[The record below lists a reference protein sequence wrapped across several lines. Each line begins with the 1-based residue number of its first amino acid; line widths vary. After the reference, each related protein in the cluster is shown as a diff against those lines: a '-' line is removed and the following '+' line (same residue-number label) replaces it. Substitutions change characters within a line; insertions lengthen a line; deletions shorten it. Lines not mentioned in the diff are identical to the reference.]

1 MELGTAVTTVK
12 GDAISVAD
20 VILHLKAKGTFRTAI
35 YEIIEQRV
43 IKYKLR
49 EYGVTLPQPEI
60 DERVQARR
68 TTLGLWDEAAFA
80 AYLKHFGL
88 TRDQWLETISA
99 EMRRERLRD
108 AVVTKDLV
116 QNYYKQNSA
125 RFTSIS
131 VARIACRTK
140 ADAEKALSTATENLT
155 DFVEVAR
162 QYSVDENTR
171 FSGGYIGNLKRG
183 MLPSE
188 VDERAFAC
196 RDDGVIGPFNENGMW
211 TIYKIYSRT
220 VTKLNEALAKQI
232 KDVIFEEWLRHQ
244 VCIAPA

>member
-1 MELGTAVTTVK
+1 MTQ
-12 GDAISVAD
+12 S
-20 VILHLKAKGTFRTAI
+20 
-35 YEIIEQRV
+35 IE
-43 IKYKLR
+43 YKLL
-49 EYGVTLPQPEI
+49 EYGATVPQSEI

-88 TRDQWLETISA
+88 ARDQWLETISA
-99 EMRRERLRD
+99 EMRRERLRE
-108 AVVTKDLV
+108 AVVTKGLV
-116 QNYYKQNSA
+116 QNYYRQNSA

-140 ADAEKALSTATENLT
+140 ADAERVLSAATDSLT
-155 DFVEVAR
+155 DFVELAR

-183 MLPSE
+183 MLPTE

-211 TIYKIYSRT
+211 TNYKIYSRT

-232 KDVIFEEWLRHQ
+232 SDVIFEEWLRHQ